1 MSAFRSA
8 GAVFAIVLSV
18 LGAGGALAQDS
29 SSGATSKAIAGPP
42 PPATLGPPPPAAAG
56 PPPPPASG
64 PVPAAAGYTPPP
76 ECAARSDLLGISRIV
91 EIDTASGPRFG
102 EQHKGQDFLNDGE
115 VVLTFDDGPMR
126 RYTERILQ
134 ALDEQCTK
142 ATFFSVGRMAISDP
156 AMLQEVARRGHT
168 IGVHTWSH
176 KKIPSLSAAAAKT
189 EIELGLS
196 AVSKALGAPVAPFF
210 RFPYLAENKSALAY
224 LQGRELGV
232 FGIHVDSRDFRTR
245 SPGVVLRNVLA
256 QLDRTKK
263 GIILFH
269 DIQPSTAGALAS
281 LLAELKTRGYKVV
294 HMIPKTPA
302 TTLPEYDAMAQK
314 SLEAKVAARAA
325 NPMATRAATWP
336 NQGAGESTSGE
347 TAPAPRKSGA
357 GSTRPSKTSGQAV
370 KKLDWANPDN
380 EPWQL
385 KTLSD

>member
-8 GAVFAIVLSV
+8 GAVFVIVLSV
-18 LGAGGALAQDS
+18 LSAGGALLDLGVAWAQETPP
-29 SSGATSKAIAGPP
+29 GTLAGPP
-42 PPATLGPPPPAAAG
+42 PPAAAVGPPPPAAAAGPPPPAAAG
-56 PPPPPASG
+56 Y
-64 PVPAAAGYTPPP
+64 VPPP
-76 ECAARSDLLGISRIV
+76 ECVSRPDLLGISRIV
-91 EIDTASGPRFG
+91 EIDTATGPRFG

-115 VVLTFDDGPMR
+115 VVLTFDDGPVR

-176 KKIPSLSAAAAKT
+176 KKLPTLGAAAAKH

-210 RFPYLAENKSALAY
+210 RFPYLAENRPTLAY
-224 LQGRELGV
+224 LEGREIGV

-245 SPGVVLRNVLA
+245 SPGTVLRNVLG

-269 DIQPSTAGALAS
+269 DIQPATAGALAS

-314 SLEAKVAARAA
+314 SLEAKVAARTA
-325 NPMATRAATWP
+325 NPLATRAATWP
-336 NQGAGESTSGE
+336 NQGTGDGKPATSL
-347 TAPAPRKSGA
+347 PRSAPRKAGG
-357 GSTRPSKTSGQAV
+357 GSTRPSKTSGQAA

-380 EPWQL
+380 DPWQL
-385 KTLSD
+385 KTFSD